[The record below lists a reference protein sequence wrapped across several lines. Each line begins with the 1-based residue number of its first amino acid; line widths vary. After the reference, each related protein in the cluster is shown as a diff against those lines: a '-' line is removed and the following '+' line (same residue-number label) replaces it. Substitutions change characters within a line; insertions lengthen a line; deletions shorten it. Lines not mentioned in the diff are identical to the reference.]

1 MKITAVKQALN
12 NLEALQFILPD
23 GSFVPA
29 HFHVTEIGAI
39 TRHFIDCGGT
49 ERIEKKINFQ
59 LWEDFDYDHRLAP
72 SKLLKIID
80 LAEEKLGL
88 GNFEVEVEYQ
98 RETIGKFGLEFDGS
112 HFILT
117 NTQTDCLAKDK
128 CGIPAQKPRIKMSEL
143 SGNSCAPGSGCC

>member
-112 HFILT
+112 HFLLT